1 MKETY
6 CKYPF
11 KQLAVKNIAEGNVK
25 RFWPC
30 CNMGNDEGFYD
41 VISTDLDN
49 LKELDCDEM
58 FYSPRMEQLRENLKN
73 GIRDKA
79 CTVCWKQED
88 AGLVS
93 HRQFE
98 IKNIIEGDE
107 PCDYNVE
114 LESLDITISNECNLR
129 CRMCNPGNSNLLMA
143 DYKYF
148 EKNDLLKIMPE
159 VYINWSNSIAVSA
172 DKTKVLDW
180 IHKNTHRIKLLKM
193 SGGEPFYSKKTLELL
208 DVFIKTGNAKN
219 TELAFHTNGTQ
230 FNDEVI
236 KKIKQFKNNKHT
248 ISIDGVDRCYD
259 YIRYPGTFIELEKS
273 LENYFQNV
281 ITNRKDF
288 EINFVVSSLNVLNI
302 PDFLNWAIVN
312 EVDLSITFS
321 TIRPYERGT
330 SLTRLPIYIL
340 KNVFYNL
347 LDLYNSF
354 GKHLKPTID
363 QLITMIKFAIVN
375 NNESKD
381 LMLKEII
388 LFDRSRNQNYKNYL
402 DSMLVEWLNG

>member
-6 CKYPF
+6 CKFPF
-11 KQLAVKNIAEGNVK
+11 KQLAIKNIAEGNVK

-30 CNMGNDEGFYD
+30 CNMGNDKGFYD

-73 GIRDKA
+73 GIRDEA

-129 CRMCNPGNSNLLMA
+129 CRMCSPGNSNLLMA

-208 DVFIKTGNAKN
+208 DVFVKTGNAKN

-236 KKIKQFKNNKHT
+236 KKIKQFKNNRHT
-248 ISIDGVDRCYD
+248 ISIDGVDKCYD

-273 LENYFQNV
+273 LENYFENV

-312 EVDLSITFS
+312 GVDLSITFS

-340 KNVFYNL
+340 KNVLYNL

-354 GKHLKPTID
+354 GKYLKPAID

-375 NNESKD
+375 NDESKD